1 MCNHVHVYK
10 LSAIDFS
17 SVLHLKKFLFTYFSV
32 YFTLY
37 FHPLVLKK
45 IVVLV
50 AIVDTCKR
58 ISLCIPA

>member
-37 FHPLVLKK
+37 FHPCWLDLKK

-50 AIVDTCKR
+50 AIVDTCK
-58 ISLCIPA
+58 